1 MSGAL
6 QAVFQNLRSF
16 KLPPPGAIGS
26 AYGGGYYAGQISTTA
41 DGVATHYLVVSDA
54 TVGDSG
60 GLAWGPI
67 ATTTGVTSV
76 IDGPTNSATLAAL
89 GSSYAAATFCE
100 TLNAGGYTDWY
111 LPALDETSV
120 LYYFLKPGTST
131 NVTSPASGSTAYA
144 VSPQPISTNYSSGTP
159 AQTAATNFRGGAG
172 DQEFSQGSD
181 YNTSTEFNDNYKWI
195 RSFDRG
201 QQKNSP
207 LYLKT
212 RTDER
217 TRAIRRVPV

>member
-1 MSGAL
+1 M
-6 QAVFQNLRSF
+6 
-16 KLPPPGAIGS
+16 
-26 AYGGGYYAGQISTTA
+26 TA

-54 TVGDSG
+54 TVGESG

-111 LPALDETSV
+111 LPAKDETSV
-120 LYYFLKPGTST
+120 LYYFLKPGTFT
-131 NVTSPASGSTAYA
+131 NITSAGSTAYA
-144 VSPQPISTNYSSGTP
+144 VSPQPISTNYSTGTP
-159 AQTAATNFRGGAG
+159 AQTAATNFRVGAG
-172 DQEFSQGSD
+172 DQEFSQVD

-195 RSFDRG
+195 RDFDRG
-201 QQKNSP
+201 AQRNSP
-207 LYLKT
+207 VYLKT
-212 RTDER
+212 RTDDR
-217 TRAIRRVPV
+217 TRAVRRVPV